1 MVQQLLV
8 KKYGAILMANSR
20 RVYITLNSD
29 KEKDRIIEEFLSRS
43 YSEADLIKETL
54 YRLAT
59 KGDNLQQLSI
69 NSADRVQKGTA
80 RNKKVKK
87 DIKSNNKVLKGADN
101 RKELLKDDNSSVN
114 NKEQIKPDNTEKVQV
129 EINSDNEVLKVNE
142 LNQLMEFMN

>member
-1 MVQQLLV
+1 
-8 KKYGAILMANSR
+8 MANSR

-29 KEKDRIIEEFLSRS
+29 KEKDRIIEEFLSNS

-59 KGDNLQQLSI
+59 KGDNLQQLGI
-69 NSADRVQKGTA
+69 NSTDKVQKRTT

-87 DIKSNNKVLKGADN
+87 DTKPKSDNKVLNATNNTK
-101 RKELLKDDNSSVN
+101 KILKDDNSSLN
-114 NKEQIKPDNTEKVQV
+114 NKEQIETDNTEKVQV

>member
-1 MVQQLLV
+1 
-8 KKYGAILMANSR
+8 MANSR